1 MQFGEVKK
9 DVFGPLRDLNKKI
22 NHCCRLAACSYYL
35 KFLTCVWV
43 IVSSFLAIHWL
54 FWVSV
59 QCKHIFVLLYS
70 RPSYWCTGCLQCGE
84 YEHRLF
90 FHKPEEFLSSF
101 GTQTHAYTPD
111 SGQLLHLHVSSSV
124 KSHVTL
130 LGCVRICLVW
140 IVCFLQGEYGVA
152 VGGLHMGEL

>member
-9 DVFGPLRDLNKKI
+9 DVFGPLRDLNDKSLLQI
-22 NHCCRLAACSYYL
+22 SCTQLLFEVFNLCLSDR
-35 KFLTCVWV
+35 
-43 IVSSFLAIHWL
+43 VSSFLAIHWL